1 MTKTFKVT
9 FNIIF
14 KSGFEKII
22 SNVAEIED
30 DMVDEVKKGY
40 EEFRTFIAN
49 AYKEN
54 MNGSISIGEAIIR
67 IEDTSLIEIT
77 LEEIKD

>member
-14 KSGFEKII
+14 TSGFEKII
-22 SNVAEIED
+22 SSVSEIED
-30 DMVDEVKKGY
+30 DMVDEIKKYY
-40 EEFRTFIAN
+40 EEFKTFIAN

-54 MNGSISIGEAIIR
+54 MTGSITIGEAIVR

-77 LEEIKD
+77 LEKIKD